1 MKSGSIFSETIQAM
15 LNPEFYFEKPEKIEL
30 IQTQMSFIFIAGD
43 FAYKLKKPV
52 NLGYLDYTT
61 LEKRRFY
68 CEREL
73 ELNQRLCPETYI
85 SVLAITQKNN
95 TISFEKDGNIID
107 YVLKMRVLPRNQM
120 LNVLLEKDLVSSEM
134 MSRLAHKLSSF
145 HQRAETGEVISTFG
159 DITSITYNTE
169 ENFNQTEKSIGR
181 TISERKYQ
189 RIREYTRRFLS
200 ENSPLFTSRVQAGK
214 IRDCHGDLHA
224 AHICFVNDI
233 CIYDC
238 IEFNDRFRYGD
249 IASEIS
255 FLAMDIDHYGR
266 ADISSDFVNYY
277 VNYSGDT
284 DLNRLLSFYKC
295 YRAYVRGKVESF
307 KLDDPVIIPEDKKIA
322 LRVAYGYFNLSSFY
336 TRSRPTLIIT
346 VGVTGTGKTTL
357 AKELAK
363 HTGASVISS
372 DIIRKQLAGIP
383 VNQHVYDSFDEGIY
397 STDFTRKTYDTM
409 LSWGRHSLETG
420 KPVIL
425 DATFISHSD
434 REKAREMAEEIGA
447 DFYILECCTNEEIIR
462 ERLIKRQRESS
473 ISDGRLEI
481 LGPQIKQFEPV
492 KEMSEKARIIIDI
505 SNSLEM
511 NIKHILDNMGEN

>member
-1 MKSGSIFSETIQAM
+1 MRNESIFSETVQAM
-15 LNPEFYFEKPEKIEL
+15 LNPDVYFEKPEKVEL
-30 IQTQMSFIFIAGD
+30 IQTQMSFIFLAGD

-52 NLGYLDYTT
+52 NFGYLDYTT
-61 LEKRRFY
+61 LEKRHFL

-73 ELNQRLCPETYI
+73 KLNRRLCPETYI

-95 TISFEKDGNIID
+95 TIGFEKNGDIID
-107 YVLKMRVLPRNQM
+107 YVVKMRVLPRNQM
-120 LNVLLEKDLVSSEM
+120 LNVLLEKDMVSTEM
-134 MSRLAHKLSSF
+134 MSGLAQKLSSF
-145 HQRAETGEVISTFG
+145 HQQAETSNVISTFG

-181 TISERKYQ
+181 TISERKYEH
-189 RIREYTRRFLS
+189 IRKFTRRFLS
-200 ENSPLFTSRVQAGK
+200 ENSPLFTNRVKAGK

-249 IASEIS
+249 VASEIA

-266 ADISSDFVNYY
+266 ADISSDFVDYY

-284 DLNRLLSFYKC
+284 DLARLLPFYKC

-307 KLDDPVIIPEDKKIA
+307 KLDDHLIIPEDKEIA
-322 LRVAYGYFNLSSFY
+322 CRAAHGYFNLASFY

-372 DIIRKQLAGIP
+372 DVIRKQLAGIP
-383 VNQHVYDSFDEGIY
+383 INRHVYDSFDEGIY
-397 STDFTRKTYDTM
+397 STEFTRKTYDTM
-409 LSWGRHSLETG
+409 LSQGGHLLETG
-420 KPVIL
+420 KSVIL
-425 DATFISHSD
+425 DATFISHSE
-434 REKAREMAEEIGA
+434 REKARNLAEENGA
-447 DFYILECCTNEEIIR
+447 DFYVLEYRTNEEVIKK
-462 ERLIKRQRESS
+462 RLAQRQKETS

-481 LGPQIKQFEPV
+481 LSPQIKQFEPV
-492 KEMSEKARIIIDI
+492 KEISEKAHIIIDI
-505 SNSLEM
+505 SNSLEI
-511 NIKHILDNMGEN
+511 NIQQILDNMGED